1 METRQ
6 KYLIFLFSSI
16 SYIST
21 SSLCHLLY
29 CRLFLPYIATYLCST
44 DCFLDTL
51 IWGES
56 IFCSCYVKGCNWKKI
71 MSRHSCNSSHTFPSS
86 VSAHHKDV
94 DPIIVSKICY
104 FWICITH
111 EKLWLCFH
119 LFGFALLFVC
129 LSRSPLCRQIKGL
142 PSFFDFVSY
151 GFLWL

>member
-6 KYLIFLFSSI
+6 KYLIFFFSSI

-21 SSLCHLLY
+21 SFLCHLLC
-29 CRLFLPYIATYLCST
+29 CRLFLPYIATYLCWT

-86 VSAHHKDV
+86 VSAHHKEV
-94 DPIIVSKICY
+94 DPIIASKICY
-104 FWICITH
+104 FWICIT
-111 EKLWLCFH
+111 LMRNY
-119 LFGFALLFVC
+119 GFVFTCLVLLFF
-129 LSRSPLCRQIKGL
+129 LSVSLVHP
-142 PSFFDFVSY
+142 FVDR
-151 GFLWL
+151 